1 MNFAVEIDQLTK
13 RFAPPA
19 GWRRMAQRPH
29 TTAVNQVS
37 LQVAPGELFGLLG
50 PNGAGKTTLVKIL
63 CTLILP
69 DSGWARVAGYALD
82 QPRAIRAAVGLVVA
96 DERSF
101 YWRLSGRRNLQFFA
115 AMHNL
120 YGAAAQQRI
129 DQVLAAVDMLPQ
141 AETRFSSYSTG
152 MKQRLAIARALLHQ
166 PRLLFLDEPSRSLD
180 PAATRRLHTL
190 VQRLAAEQSVTIFLI
205 THDLAEAE
213 ALCQRVAV
221 MHKGEVRAVGSPLE
235 LRRHLQPHLHYTL
248 RLDALPAEMVPVLTS
263 IVPDIQWDATGQ
275 HTFVRFRA
283 GETDHTLTR
292 VLDALRAGDR
302 MIYSIEGQPPTLEE
316 VFAHYTRETENRQQ
330 KTEDS

>member
-1 MNFAVEIDQLTK
+1 MTLAIEIDQLTK
-13 RFAPPA
+13 TFTPPA
-19 GWRRMAQRPH
+19 GWRRVTRRPP
-29 TTAVNQVS
+29 TMAVNQVS
-37 LQVAPGELFGLLG
+37 LQVASGEVFGLLG

-69 DSGWARVAGYALD
+69 DSGRARVAGYPLD

-129 DQVLAAVDMLPQ
+129 DQVLAAVDMLPH
-141 AETRFSSYSTG
+141 AENRFSGYSTG

-180 PAATRRLHTL
+180 PAATRRLHAL
-190 VQRLAAEQSVTIFLI
+190 VQRLAAEQAVTIFLI

-235 LRRHLQPHLHYTL
+235 LRRQLQPHLHYTL
-248 RLDALPAEMVPVLTS
+248 RLDALPAETGARLTE
-263 IVPDIQWDATGQ
+263 IVPDIQWEEAGAY
-275 HTFVRFRA
+275 TFAHFRA
-283 GETDHTLTR
+283 GETEHTLTR
-292 VLDALRAGDR
+292 ALDALRGSGL
-302 MIYSIEGQPPTLEE
+302 MIYSIEAQPPTLEE
-316 VFAHYTRETENRQQ
+316 VFAHYTSETGNGKRATENR
-330 KTEDS
+330 